1 MHIAIDLN
9 LWTMVWIASAVVG
22 LCAIALACVIAISF
36 TPEIEEFI
44 SKIHA
49 KINKQ
54 SDKS

>member
-1 MHIAIDLN
+1 MHIGIDLN
-9 LWTMVWIASAVVG
+9 LWTMVWIAGAVVG
-22 LCAIALACVIAISF
+22 LCALALACVIAISF
-36 TPEIEEFI
+36 TPEIEELL

>member
-1 MHIAIDLN
+1 MHIGIDIN
-9 LWTMVWIASAVVG
+9 LWAMVWIASAVVG
-22 LCAIALACVIAISF
+22 LCALALACIIAISF
-36 TPEIEEFI
+36 TPEIEELL

>member
-1 MHIAIDLN
+1 MHIGIDLN

-22 LCAIALACVIAISF
+22 LCALALACIIAVSF
-36 TPEIEEFI
+36 TPEIEELL

-49 KINKQ
+49 YINKQ

>member
-1 MHIAIDLN
+1 MTISCDISLCT
-9 LWTMVWIASAVVG
+9 LIWIASAVVG
-22 LCAIALACVIAISF
+22 LCALALACVIAISF